1 MHNDVVY
8 ILAITVEPWED
19 GGGNDYIEG
28 AYKGIAGALKA
39 VVDLAHADYPG
50 KQFNVTDTTLTRY
63 GHRSTITI
71 WDDDVPDYPLAYIVI
86 EPTPLES

>member
-1 MHNDVVY
+1 MHSDAVY
-8 ILAITVEPWED
+8 ILTVTVEPWED

-50 KQFNVTDTTLTRY
+50 KQFTTL
-63 GHRSTITI
+63 
-71 WDDDVPDYPLAYIVI
+71 
-86 EPTPLES
+86 PTQR

>member
-8 ILAITVEPWED
+8 ILAVTIEPWED

-28 AYKGIAGALKA
+28 AYKTIAGALRA
-39 VVDLAHADYPG
+39 VMDLAHADYPG

-63 GHRSTITI
+63 GHRSTVTV
-71 WDDDVPDYPLAYIVI
+71 WDDDVPDYPLAYMVI